1 VITGLQAP
9 TSFTVDPNGDSIW
22 YAERASGEI
31 RRRNL
36 SNGQDTLVTTI
47 PDVLSAGEEGL
58 FGVALHPA
66 YPSTQLLYAFAT
78 RSTGFGPVNQVFR
91 ITLSGGVGVAQRSIF
106 TTPRPPP
113 TATSGVASFSAP
125 TGCSTSPS
133 GSTGCPA
140 TPRTST

>member
-1 VITGLQAP
+1 MITGLQAP

-106 TTPRPPP
+106 NDAQTPTDGHVGGRIPFGPDGMLYV
-113 TATSGVASFSAP
+113 TLGE
-125 TGCSTSPS
+125 
-133 GSTGCPA
+133 TGCPA